1 MLFSYRAIDQ
11 TGRATTGEID
21 ALTMEVAITSLQRRG
36 FTIET
41 ITPGAAVPLW
51 QRDIAFWRRVSGKNI
66 VLLSRQVAT
75 LFEAQVSALRIFRLL
90 SAEAEN
96 PILKEI
102 LLAVADDVQGGSS
115 ISRALGK
122 HPAVFSSF
130 YVSMVRSGE
139 ESGKIDQTFSF
150 LADYLE
156 RTYEVTAKA
165 KNALIYP
172 IFVVITFIG
181 VLVLMLTTVIPSVKD
196 ILAQSGQAIP
206 VYTRIILGVSSFF
219 VAYGWLLLIALAAA
233 GLFFWRFARTPA
245 GKVFTSQ
252 LKIRIPYIGSLFK
265 KLYLSRIADN
275 LHTQLAAA
283 IPIIKALEI
292 TGEVV
297 DNAVYE
303 DALKL
308 AVEAVKGG
316 SSIANAL
323 AQSPVIPGIMI
334 QMVKVG
340 EESGELAKILETV
353 ARFYR
358 REVGNAVDT
367 LVSLIEPAL
376 IIVLGLGVGFLLA
389 AVLIPIYSIAG
400 AA

>member
-11 TGRATTGEID
+11 TGRATTGSID
-21 ALTMEVAITSLQRRG
+21 ALTMEVAIASLQKRG
-36 FTIET
+36 FTLEAIA
-41 ITPGAAVPLW
+41 PGAATPLW
-51 QRDIAFWRRVSGKNI
+51 QRNIAFWRRVSGKDV
-66 VLLSRQVAT
+66 VLISQQVAT

-90 SAEAEN
+90 SVETEN

-102 LLAVADDVQGGSS
+102 LLAVADDIQGGSS

-139 ESGKIDQTFSF
+139 ESGKIDRSFSF

-181 VLVLMLTTVIPSVKD
+181 VLVLMLTTVIPSVRD
-196 ILAQSGQAIP
+196 ILAQSGQEIP

-219 VAYGWLLLIALAAA
+219 VAYGWLLLIVVAVG

-245 GKVFTSQ
+245 GRVFMST
-252 LKIRIPYIGSLFK
+252 LRIRIPYIGALFK

-275 LHTQLAAA
+275 LHTQLSAA
-283 IPIIKALEI
+283 IPIVKALEI

-297 DNAVYE
+297 DNTVYE
-303 DALKL
+303 DALKH
-308 AVEAVKGG
+308 AVEGVKNG

-323 AQSPVIPGIMI
+323 SQSSIIPGILI

-358 REVGNAVDT
+358 REVSNAVDT

-376 IIVLGLGVGFLLA
+376 IIVLGLGIGFLLA
-389 AVLIPIYSIAG
+389 AVLIPIYNIAG
-400 AA
+400 SA

>member
-11 TGRATTGEID
+11 TGHATTGAID
-21 ALTMEVAITSLQRRG
+21 ALTLEVAITSLQRRG
-36 FTIET
+36 FTIQT

-51 QRDIAFWRRVSGKNI
+51 QRDIAFWRRVSGKDI

-90 SAEAEN
+90 SAETEN
-96 PILKEI
+96 LILKEI
-102 LLAVADDVQGGSS
+102 LLAVADDIQGGSS
-115 ISRALGK
+115 ISRALAK

-219 VAYGWLLLIALAAA
+219 VAYGWLLLIIVAAG
-233 GLFFWRFARTPA
+233 GLFFWRFSRTPQ

-275 LHTQLAAA
+275 LHTQLSAA

-323 AQSPVIPGIMI
+323 SQSPVIPGIMI

-340 EESGELAKILETV
+340 EEAGELAKILETV

-376 IIVLGLGVGFLLA
+376 IIVLGLGVGLLLA

-400 AA
+400 NA

>member
-11 TGRATTGEID
+11 TGHATTGAID
-21 ALTMEVAITSLQRRG
+21 ALTLEVAITSLQRRG
-36 FTIET
+36 FTIQT

-51 QRDIAFWRRVSGKNI
+51 QRDIAFWRRVSGKDI

-90 SAEAEN
+90 SAETDN
-96 PILKEI
+96 QILKEI
-102 LLAVADDVQGGSS
+102 LLAVADDIQGGSS
-115 ISRALGK
+115 ISRALAK

-219 VAYGWLLLIALAAA
+219 VAYGWLLLIIVAAG
-233 GLFFWRFARTPA
+233 GLFFWRFSRTPQ

-275 LHTQLAAA
+275 LHTQLSAA

-323 AQSPVIPGIMI
+323 SQSPVIPGIMI

-340 EESGELAKILETV
+340 EEAGELAKILETV

-376 IIVLGLGVGFLLA
+376 IIVLGLGVGLLLA

-400 AA
+400 NA